1 MVAHPRG
8 RCMLGGMRGVHV
20 DDVDA
25 CMGKKVTSSFVR
37 FPLTEERGTIVLGT
51 GLSVI
56 HL

>member
-25 CMGKKVTSSFVR
+25 SMGKKVTSSFVR